1 MPYRVRT
8 LAFGVCMLTIHH
20 LGISQSDRAVWL
32 CEELE
37 IPYAL
42 VRYERD
48 PVTRMAPPEYRA
60 LHPSGTAPVI
70 ADGDL
75 ILAESGAVIEYIIHR
90 HGGGRFALPPS
101 DPSYPDYLF
110 WFHFA
115 NGSLMPANMS
125 VSVANRLGGGGGDPI
140 AANVQGRLDR
150 GWSMIEDRL
159 GRVPYFAGEA
169 FTAADIISLFPLTT
183 MRAFAPRDISPYPNV
198 RAYLRRIAARPAF
211 IRAMAKADPD
221 FRIPLD

>member
-1 MPYRVRT
+1 
-8 LAFGVCMLTIHH
+8 MLTIHH

-125 VSVANRLGGGGGDPI
+125 VSVANRLGGGDGDPV

-211 IRAMAKADPD
+211 VRAMAKADPD